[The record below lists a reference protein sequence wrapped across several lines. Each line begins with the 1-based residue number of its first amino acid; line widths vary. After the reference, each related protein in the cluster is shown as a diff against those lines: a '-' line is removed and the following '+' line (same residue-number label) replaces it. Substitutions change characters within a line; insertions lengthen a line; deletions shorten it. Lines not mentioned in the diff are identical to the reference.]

1 MAEPTLIEVFGTG
14 ATQDA
19 TTFTI
24 DKNDQVAIGLT
35 PSASNTAE
43 SLLAAI
49 IAIAQQTLTT
59 TRQESHS
66 EQSIVIEDNLEA
78 LTTRNDQLYRQ
89 LTKSISFDKL
99 DTQVGFDPDD
109 Y

>member
-1 MAEPTLIEVFGTG
+1 MAEPTLIEIFGSG

-19 TTFTI
+19 TTLTI
-24 DKNDQVAIGLT
+24 DKNDLIAIGLT
-35 PSASNTAE
+35 PSASNTGE
-43 SLLAAI
+43 SLVAAI
-49 IAIAQQTLTT
+49 IAKAQETLTAS
-59 TRQESHS
+59 RQESHS
-66 EQSIVIEDNLEA
+66 EQSIVIEDNLET